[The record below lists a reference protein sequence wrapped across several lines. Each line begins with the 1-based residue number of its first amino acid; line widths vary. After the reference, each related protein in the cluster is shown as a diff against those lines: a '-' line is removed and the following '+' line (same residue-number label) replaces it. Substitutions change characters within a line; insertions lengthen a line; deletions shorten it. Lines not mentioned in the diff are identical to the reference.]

1 MEARRHRLQQG
12 NAGGHGLGA
21 GGLRGFGGAAA
32 TRAVG
37 ESDGA
42 LIVGGGA
49 QELVDRTLELSGLD
63 LSELALARRGDAPA
77 LLGDDEA
84 EGVGALGD
92 CVAALRASK
101 LDDTVRGWIKDGRPF
116 LGVCL
121 GMQALFETSEEGGV
135 TGLGIFPGKVVRFR
149 RPPEFKIPHMGWN
162 TITFTQPN
170 SPLAA
175 SLKPSGENVYF
186 VHSFHCVPADPSLVL
201 AECDYG
207 GAFTAA
213 IGRGNC
219 FATQFHPEKS
229 QAKGLQIYKNFADV
243 AAGVTA

>member
-1 MEARRHRLQQG
+1 MSTSAKIAVIDNG
-12 NAGGHGLGA
+12 ICN
-21 GGLRGFGGAAA
+21 LRSVTKAFE
-32 TRAVG
+32 AVG
-37 ESDGA
+37 ATPIVVHSPSDIGCE
-42 LIVGGGA
+42 I
-49 QELVDRTLELSGLD
+49 DGLM
-63 LSELALARRGDAPA
+63 LP
-77 LLGDDEA
+77 
-84 EGVGALGD
+84 GVGALGD

-121 GMQALFETSEEGGV
+121 GMQALFDTSEESGGV

-162 TITFTQPN
+162 TITFTQPA

-175 SLKPSGENVYF
+175 TLKTSGENVYF

-213 IGRGNC
+213 IGCGNC

>member
-1 MEARRHRLQQG
+1 MSTSAKIAVIDNG
-12 NAGGHGLGA
+12 ICN
-21 GGLRGFGGAAA
+21 LRSVTKAFE
-32 TRAVG
+32 AVG
-37 ESDGA
+37 ATPVVVHTPADIGCEIDG
-42 LIVGGGA
+42 LM
-49 QELVDRTLELSGLD
+49 L
-63 LSELALARRGDAPA
+63 P
-77 LLGDDEA
+77 
-84 EGVGALGD
+84 GVGALGD

-121 GMQALFETSEEGGV
+121 GMQALFESSEEGNV

-162 TITFTQPN
+162 TITFTQAN

-175 SLKPSGENVYF
+175 TLKNAGENFYF

-243 AAGVTA
+243 AAGATA